1 MFTFVYVYATMARMN
16 SRLLSRLGTLR
27 QLEIFMKVAEHGSMA
42 RASEELYLSHS
53 AVSVQIRKLA
63 EAVGLPL
70 HEVIGKKLYL
80 TDAGRELVN
89 TGEQVFG
96 AIRRFDET
104 INNMKGLTAGRLRIS
119 VVTTAK
125 YFLPRIL
132 GPFCR
137 EYPDIDVEF
146 HVGNRAGIID
156 RLNDNRDDLYIFN
169 SLPRD
174 LDIESHRFLPN
185 PLAVIASRKHPLAG
199 RKGLEWQDLEGE
211 TFLMREEGSGTRN
224 AIQRHLD
231 SLGLALG
238 KTMTIESNEAIKY
251 AVVEDMGITI
261 LSAYALADSV
271 GTDLVQLRVA
281 GFPILSDW
289 YVAYPR
295 AKPLTLIAERFLE
308 FVLKRGPDVLPV
320 ENLERQ
326 VRRALARA

>member
-1 MFTFVYVYATMARMN
+1 MTRMD
-16 SRLLSRLGTLR
+16 SRRLSGLGTLR

-42 RASEELYLSHS
+42 RAAEELYLSHS

-80 TDAGRELVN
+80 TDAGRELVV
-89 TGEQVFG
+89 TGQQVFDS
-96 AIRRFDET
+96 IRRFDET

-185 PLAVIASRKHPLAG
+185 PLAVISSRQHPLAG
-199 RKGLEWQDLEGE
+199 RKGLKWQDLAGE
-211 TFLMREEGSGTRN
+211 TFLMREKGSGTRN

-231 SLGLALG
+231 SSGLQLG

-251 AVVEDMGITI
+251 AVVENMGITI

-289 YVAYPR
+289 YVVYPR
-295 AKPLTLIAERFLE
+295 SKPLTLIAERFLE

-326 VRRALARA
+326 VRRALART